1 MAFMRNIQKFC
12 SGNWFFC
19 LIGVVVLAV
28 AINTY
33 SKSKGLLMDGM
44 GNRVGESEPK
54 NLSESSVQ
62 PSQPLGENGGFA
74 NVSGRSSMPGLPPSC
89 NKQSMQNPEAL
100 LPNDSNNEWAR
111 LNPSGSGQLNG
122 VNLLQAGHHIGIDTV
137 GQSLRNPNLQ
147 VRSEPPNPQLNVGPW
162 NNTTMEPDTMQVPL
176 ELGCGSV

>member
-1 MAFMRNIQKFC
+1 MRNIQKFC

-19 LIGVVVLAV
+19 LIGVVVLV
-28 AINTY
+28 LAISTY
-33 SKSKGLLMDGM
+33 SKNKGMILDNM
-44 GNRVGESEPK
+44 GNRREDNAENS
-54 NLSESSVQ
+54 NLGDSSVQ

-74 NVSGRSSMPGLPPSC
+74 SISGVSSSMQGLPPSC
-89 NKQSMQNPEAL
+89 SKQSSQDPEAL

-122 VNLLQAGHHIGIDTV
+122 ANLLQAGHHIGINTV
-137 GQSLRNPNLQ
+137 GQSLRNANLQ
-147 VRSEPPNPQLNVGPW
+147 VRSEPANPQLNVGPW